1 MKPYLVKGIIKELG
15 YMADSELTT
24 KEYRIVMA
32 NNINEALEKYE
43 KYWESKNVEY
53 GVSYRIGQVYIEE
66 TIL

>member
-43 KYWESKNVEY
+43 NYWESKNIEY
-53 GVSYRIGQVYIEE
+53 GVSYRIGQAYIEE

>member
-43 KYWESKNVEY
+43 NYWESKNVEY